1 MNQQVKTAK
10 FTDEDYEWEQ
20 QCFGNPY
27 QIKNFNKFAF
37 PDPDYFSKEQNRK
50 VHSENTLLVVD
61 TEKFMN
67 SLTSEEQLEYKQFMK
82 EFAEMWC
89 PNETVENYSLCYV
102 VGCNI
107 KYFHIGIYSH
117 TNNLPWEEKDIWLD
131 KHMPNWLPKVKG
143 YTKTLKD
150 YCKTF

>member
-37 PDPDYFSKEQNRK
+37 TDPEYFSKELNRK
-50 VHSENTLLVVD
+50 VHSDNTLLIVD
-61 TEKFMN
+61 TKKFMN
-67 SLTSEEQLEYKQFMK
+67 SLTNQEQQEYQQFMAD
-82 EFAEMWC
+82 FVNMWL
-89 PNETVENYSLCYV
+89 PNEPIENYSLCYV
-102 VGCNI
+102 IGEGI
-107 KYFHIGIYSH
+107 KYFHIGIYSNI
-117 TNNLPWEEKDIWLD
+117 TNLPWEEKDIWLD
-131 KHMPNWLPKVKG
+131 KSMPNWLPKVKE

-150 YCKTF
+150 SC